1 MKRLVALG
9 LVTTMIALLLSG
21 CWDSEEEKKAKEQEQ
36 HSKEF
41 WDMGGPTDR
50 SKSKTYTP

>member
-1 MKRLVALG
+1 MKNILVFTF
-9 LVTTMIALLLSG
+9 LVLTTTMFLSG
-21 CWDSEEEKKAKEQEQ
+21 CWDSDGDIKAREQEQ

-50 SKSKTYTP
+50 SKSKSYRP

>member
-1 MKRLVALG
+1 MKNIFNNATVISA
-9 LVTTMIALLLSG
+9 VLLSG

-36 HSKEF
+36 HSKKF

-50 SKSKTYTP
+50 TKSKEY